1 MKHEECMKTD
11 AEYKRTYDLM
21 KEHEMSL
28 EKILEVVVKSN
39 GIVGVGIVSLKG
51 NIEKQLVELM
61 QGY

>member
-1 MKHEECMKTD
+1 MQND

>member
-1 MKHEECMKTD
+1 METD